1 MATRASLPLTLARIN
16 KATKDEFVALVG
28 GLVEH
33 SPWVAEQVC
42 GLRPFA
48 SVWALHAEMM
58 ACIQRAS
65 RQQKIALMRLHP
77 ELAGREAEKGT
88 LTDSSSAEQA
98 RLGLLELSRSDHQR
112 LRALNAAYRKKFGFP
127 FITAVRLH
135 DSLKSVFM
143 ALEQRTQNELD
154 VEMAE
159 SLRQIG
165 EVLRGRVGK
174 LFGIP
179 MGWLS
184 MHVLDNVSGLPANGM
199 AFSLSMLQG
208 KKWSVISEGRT
219 NAEGR
224 TEAPLLCDASM
235 KRGVYQFEFGV
246 ADYFRQQGA
255 EIAEIPFLDRVPVRF
270 GIDDLALHYH
280 VPLLCTPW
288 AYSTY
293 RGN

>member
-1 MATRASLPLTLARIN
+1 MGVCDLTRA
-16 KATKDEFVALVG
+16 DFVARFG
-28 GLVEH
+28 GVFEH
-33 SPWVAEQVC
+33 SPWVAESAYDR
-42 GLRPFA
+42 GLDSTCETA
-48 SVWALHAEMM
+48 AGLHRIM
-58 ACIQRAS
+58 ADAMQS
-65 RQQKIALMRLHP
+65 GSETRQSELINAHP
-77 ELAGREAEKGT
+77 DLAGRLARAGRLTADSTKEQASAGLDQ
-88 LTDSSSAEQA
+88 LTDEE
-98 RLGLLELSRSDHQR
+98 RTHFTT
-112 LRALNAAYRKKFGFP
+112 LNDAYKAKFGFP